1 MFRNLMKILLIAFT
15 VSVAWTTTSEA
26 CGRRR
31 SCGYNT
37 YNYGGYNCGGY
48 SYAGSTGYYGTGQ
61 GYNYGYAQPGYGYG
75 QPGYG
80 YGQPGYGY
88 GVRGYNPGGLGG
100 PASGFGVRPG
110 LGFGGLGRGR

>member
-1 MFRNLMKILLIAFT
+1 MRRGEGTSFLPSLRERRSSPWRTLMFRNLMKILLIAFT

-80 YGQPGYGY
+80 Y
-88 GVRGYNPGGLGG
+88 
-100 PASGFGVRPG
+100 
-110 LGFGGLGRGR
+110 